1 MTDGFFERL
10 EAQLVAADRRLAPRR
25 RRWRRT
31 IIPATIIAV
40 TAVPALAA
48 TRPWED
54 PYSGPPN
61 SQKLQVQAPVPKS
74 KDVAGVITYRARN
87 GNVCLAA
94 GFVQNGRVGR
104 YNRYRTFDPLDA
116 SDAPGQCGDL
126 AQNLIDF
133 GGIALAHGTY
143 ANGDPDVPQ
152 VIVYGLVRSRMTT
165 VVVTWRD
172 GTRETATITPTDS
185 PEQLQGAEGAYAIA
199 GRPGLQ
205 LGGATIEL
213 SAPDGTV
220 LHTFEF

>member
-1 MTDGFFERL
+1 MTDGFYEHL

-31 IIPATIIAV
+31 FIPAMVIAV

-54 PYSGPPN
+54 PYGGPPN
-61 SQKLQVQAPVPKS
+61 SQKLQVQAPVPESKS
-74 KDVAGVITYRARN
+74 VAGVMTYRARN

-94 GFVQNGRVGR
+94 GFVQDGRVGR
-104 YNRYRTFDPLDA
+104 YNRYHKIEPIDA
-116 SDAPGQCGDL
+116 SDAPGQCGDI

-133 GGIALAHGTY
+133 GGIALGHGTY
-143 ANGDPDVPQ
+143 ANGDPDVRQ
-152 VIVYGLVRSRMTT
+152 AIVYGLVRSRMTS
-165 VVVTWRD
+165 VNVTWRD
-172 GTRETATITPTDS
+172 GKRETATVTPTDS
-185 PEQLQGAEGAYAIA
+185 PAELQGAEGVYAIA

-205 LGGATIEL
+205 LGGATVEL
-213 SAPDGTV
+213 STPDGTV